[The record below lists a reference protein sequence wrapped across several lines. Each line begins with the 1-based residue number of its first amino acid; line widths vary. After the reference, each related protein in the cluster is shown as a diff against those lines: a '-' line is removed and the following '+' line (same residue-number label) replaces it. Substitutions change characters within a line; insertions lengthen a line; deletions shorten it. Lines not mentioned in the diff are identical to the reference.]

1 MRCGMKTVYKE
12 LARYA
17 YQDDRLGEEFFQGR
31 IRDIRESAAERVR
44 QIKRRVEVHEQ
55 NLRAIEVDFRE
66 ANRRLEFLA
75 LPYAAERTTLMGAL
89 DSLRKESRNER
100 VRFVQDC
107 ARFSEQLQEKREEYE
122 GMKQLF
128 SAMAVSRKPRERDWD
143 Q

>member
-1 MRCGMKTVYKE
+1 METVYKE
-12 LARYA
+12 LVRYA

-31 IRDIRESAAERVR
+31 IRDIRESAHERLQ
-44 QIKRRVEVHEQ
+44 QIKQRVDVHEQ
-55 NLRAIEVDFRE
+55 NLRAIEDDLKK
-66 ANRRLEFLA
+66 ANHRLEFLA

-89 DSLRKESRNER
+89 DSLQKEGRNER
-100 VRFVQDC
+100 VRFVLDS

>member
-1 MRCGMKTVYKE
+1 METVYKE

-17 YQDDRLGEEFFQGR
+17 YQDDRLGEEFFQAR
-31 IRDIRESAAERVR
+31 IRDIRESAHERVR
-44 QIKRRVEVHEQ
+44 QIKRRFEVHEQ
-55 NLRAIEVDFRE
+55 NLRAIEDDFRE

-75 LPYAAERTTLMGAL
+75 SPYVAERTTLMGAL
-89 DSLRKESRNER
+89 DSLRKEARNER
-100 VRFVQDC
+100 VRFVQDS

-128 SAMAVSRKPRERDWD
+128 SAMTVSRRPRERGWD